1 MNAIETKG
9 LTKSYGKSRGI
20 SNLDLVVEQGEF
32 FGFIGPN
39 GAGKSTTIRTL
50 LNFMFKTSGEAKIFG
65 LDCEK
70 DSKKI
75 KELIGFVPS
84 EVNYYKHMTVSELLS
99 YAISFKKTTDKD
111 RLDYLCKLLDVDT
124 NKKISDLSLGNK
136 KKIAIIQAIINKPK
150 LLILDEPT
158 NGLDPLIQKKLFKLL
173 KEENRNGM
181 TIFFSSHNL
190 VEVQKFCD
198 KVAIIKDGILI
209 GVKTIDDLLGKNTV
223 KVIIES
229 IASLDEIINLKE
241 ISNVQKEDS
250 TTSFLYSGAINSLI
264 DKLNSIN
271 LISLRIEN
279 PSLEESFMSYY
290 EEGTNDELI

>member
-20 SNLDLVVEQGEF
+20 NNLDLIVKQGEF

-50 LNFMFKTSGEAKIFG
+50 LNLIFKTSGETKIFG

-84 EVNYYKHMTVSELLS
+84 EVNYYKHMRVSELLN
-99 YAISFKKTTDKD
+99 YAISFKKTPDKD
-111 RLDYLCKLLDVDT
+111 RLDYLCKLLDVDKD
-124 NKKISDLSLGNK
+124 KKISDLSLGNK

-158 NGLDPLIQKKLFKLL
+158 NGLDPLIQKRLFKLL
-173 KEENRNGM
+173 KEENENGM

-198 KVAIIKDGILI
+198 KVAIIKEGKLI
-209 GVKTIDDLLGKNTV
+209 GIKTIGDLLGKDTV

-229 IASLDEIINLKE
+229 DDSLDEIITSKE
-241 ISNVQKEDS
+241 VSNPKQEDN
-250 TTSFLYSGAINSLI
+250 TTSFLYNGNINSLI
-264 DKLNSIN
+264 NKLNTIN
-271 LISLRIEN
+271 LNSLKIEN

-290 EEGTNDELI
+290 EEDC